1 MDLKKIANNPSLAY
15 TSNPDYRKPPKIA
28 NPYLQCLGS
37 PHIDSFNYML
47 QDGLKAAIAD
57 LVPAEFELPSGE
69 RVKITIDEAAF
80 AKPSVPMEAIGV
92 KNQTV
97 LPTECRQRATTYKGD
112 FKIRITL
119 AIGEKTVTVDRSLGS
134 LPVMVKSKICH
145 LADLSPQELVE
156 HNEHADE
163 WGGYFIIK
171 GHERLARMLLVTRRN
186 YPVAIKRSGWKM
198 RGNLFSDCGVMVRC
212 VTSDQTS
219 TNNVLHFLTNG
230 TCKLMFSYRKM
241 MYYAPL
247 LLIMKCLIDW
257 PDHYIYRLLLHGKKN
272 DLYYVN
278 CIQNM
283 LRELHEEGLHSSLEC
298 RSYLGRMFKPKLYEL
313 PPWASDL
320 DAADFLINRCVMIHL
335 ADHKDKFNALVFMAQ
350 KLYDLVQNK
359 CKVEGADAVM
369 VQELLVGGHLYLQV
383 LKERLQ
389 QLISVVRIQIIKK
402 AKTTKKLFIGQ
413 NELQQILRSSGN
425 LEQKMETFLA
435 TGNAPSNNVNL
446 AQYKGLTIV
455 AENINRMRYMSH
467 FKSIH
472 RGSFF
477 MEMRTTEARQLL
489 PDAWGFVCPVHT
501 PDGAPC
507 GLLNH
512 LTSTAQVT
520 QHPDPKQVA
529 NLPHVLERCGME
541 PISSIA
547 QTSLSRDIYKYPVLV
562 DGRLVGYLAEDTV
575 EKSAAYLRTLKIK
588 GEELPITTEIVV
600 VPKKQVCAQYPG
612 VFLMTS
618 EARMMRP
625 VINLSTGQLE
635 LIGTME
641 QLYLDIAVTQD
652 EIHKGKTTHMELSK
666 SAFMSNLAQL
676 VPMPDCNQSPRNMYQ
691 CQMGKQTM
699 GTPIHTWLTN
709 GETKLYR
716 LQTPATPLFRP
727 THYDNVGLD
736 DYPMGT
742 NAIVAVISY
751 TGYDMEDA
759 MIINKSAYE
768 RGFAAG
774 SVYKSDFVEL
784 QHTASYFCRDSSK
797 PDLAQYID
805 EDGLPAVGARVK
817 PEDPFYSYYDGEKNQ
832 FVVSRYHGKEEVFVD
847 SVRLCGDFSSR
858 PLKKACIVLRLQRN
872 PTVGDKFAS
881 RAGQKGICSQKWAA
895 EDLPFTES
903 GLVPDILFNP
913 HGFPSRMTIAM
924 MIECMAGKAAS
935 MHGHVHDATPF
946 RFNEKDTAIN
956 YFGRLLEVAGYNY
969 YGTERMYSGVD
980 GREMTADIF
989 FGVIHYQRLRHMVSD
1004 KWQVRT
1010 TGAVDMLT
1018 RQPVKGRRR
1027 GGGVRLGEM
1036 ERDALAS
1043 HGAAFI
1049 LHDRLFHCS
1058 DETEATLC
1066 SKCGTL
1072 LGPIIGR
1079 SEQSKETCRL
1089 CGEGNLVSVAI
1100 PYIFK
1105 FFVTQLACVNINV
1118 KINCSENHNRAITAG
1133 V

>member
-1 MDLKKIANNPSLAY
+1 MNQKKVAKNPSLAY
-15 TSNPDYRKPPKIA
+15 TSHPDYRKPPKIA
-28 NPYLQCLGS
+28 NPHLQCLGA
-37 PHIDSFNYML
+37 PHIDSFNYMVT
-47 QDGLKAAIAD
+47 DGLKAAIAD
-57 LVPAEFELPSGE
+57 LIPPEFELPTGE
-69 RVKITIDEAAF
+69 KVKITIDEAAF
-80 AKPSVPMEAIGV
+80 AKPSVPMEAVGV
-92 KNQTV
+92 KNQKI
-97 LPTECRQRATTYKGD
+97 LPTECRQRAATYKGD
-112 FKIRITL
+112 FKIRLTFAVDGRTMTI
-119 AIGEKTVTVDRSLGS
+119 DRSLGN
-134 LPVMVKSKICH
+134 LPIMVKSKMCH
-145 LADLSPQELVE
+145 LADLSPEELVE

-163 WGGYFIIK
+163 WGGYFVIK

-186 YPVAIKRSGWKM
+186 FPVAIKRSGWRM
-198 RGNLFSDCGVMVRC
+198 RGNLFSDYGVLVRC
-212 VTSDQTS
+212 VTSDQTA
-219 TNNVLHFLTNG
+219 TNNVLHFLQNG
-230 TCKLMFSYRKM
+230 TCKLMFSHRKV

-247 LLIMKCLIDW
+247 LLILKCLADW
-257 PDHYIYRLLLHGKKN
+257 TDHYLYRLLLHGKKD

-283 LRELHEEGLHSSLEC
+283 LRELHEEGLHTSEEC
-298 RSYLGRMFKPKLYEL
+298 RSYLGRMFRGRLSDL
-313 PPWASDL
+313 PPWATDL
-320 DAADFLINRCVMIHL
+320 QAADFLLNRCVMIHL
-335 ADHKDKFNALVFMAQ
+335 KKHTDKLHALVYMSQ
-350 KLYDLVQNK
+350 KLYDVVQNK
-359 CKVEGADAVM
+359 AKVEGADAVM
-369 VQELLVGGHLYLQV
+369 VQELQVGGHLYLQV

-389 QLISVVRIQIIKK
+389 MLLYVIKANVMKRAKSGKKFSMSPKDLQQIIKM
-402 AKTTKKLFIGQ
+402 AG
-413 NELQQILRSSGN
+413 S
-425 LEQKMETFLA
+425 LEQRMETFLA

-446 AQYKGLTIV
+446 AQYAGLTIV

-467 FKSIH
+467 FKAIH

-512 LTSTAQVT
+512 LTMSAQVT
-520 QHPDPKQVA
+520 QPVDQKIME
-529 NLPHVLERCGME
+529 NLPLVLEKCGME
-541 PISSIA
+541 SI
-547 QTSLSRDIYKYPVLV
+547 TSVTNTPLSRDVYKYPVFI
-562 DGRLVGYLAEDTV
+562 DGRLVGYFSEDTV
-575 EKSAAYLRTLKIK
+575 DKSAAYLRSLKVK
-588 GEELPITTEIVV
+588 GEEVPITTEIVV
-600 VPKKQVCAQYPG
+600 IPKKQICAQYAG
-612 VFLMTS
+612 VFLITS

-635 LIGTME
+635 LIGTLE
-641 QLYLDIAVTQD
+641 QLYLDIAVTHQ
-652 EIHKGKTTHMELSK
+652 EIYKGKTTHLELSK

-699 GTPIHTWLTN
+699 GTPIHTWPTN
-709 GETKLYR
+709 AETKLYR

-727 THYDNVGLD
+727 THYDNIGLD
-736 DYPMGT
+736 DFPMGT

-774 SVYKSDFVEL
+774 TVYKADFVEL
-784 QHTASYFCRDSSK
+784 KHSSSYFCRDSAK
-797 PDLAQYID
+797 PELAKYID
-805 EDGLPAVGARVK
+805 DDGLPAVGAK
-817 PEDPFYSYYDGEKNQ
+817 IQPDDPFYSYFDGEKSH
-832 FVVSRYHGKEEVFVD
+832 FVVAKFHGKEEVVVD
-847 SVRLCGDFSSR
+847 SVRLCGDFS
-858 PLKKACIVLRLQRN
+858 PKALKKACIMLRIQRN

-881 RAGQKGICSQKWAA
+881 RAGQKGILSVKWAG

-903 GLVPDILFNP
+903 GLIPDILFNP

-935 MHGHVHDATPF
+935 LHGHVHDATPF

-956 YFGRLLEVAGYNY
+956 YFGRLLTLGGYNY

-980 GREMTADIF
+980 GREMQADIF

-1010 TGAVDMLT
+1010 TGAVDALT

-1036 ERDALAS
+1036 ERDALIS
-1043 HGAAFI
+1043 HGASF
-1049 LHDRLFHCS
+1049 LLQDRLFHCS
-1058 DETEATLC
+1058 DKSEAVICT
-1066 SKCGTL
+1066 KCGTL
-1072 LGPIIGR
+1072 LGPIVGKTDSR
-1079 SEQSKETCRL
+1079 SESCRL
-1089 CGEGNLVSVAI
+1089 CGEGALVAVAI

-1105 FFVTQLACVNINV
+1105 FFVTQLAAVNINV
-1118 KINCSENHNRAITAG
+1118 RINCNGAFALPIQT
-1133 V
+1133 

>member
-1 MDLKKIANNPSLAY
+1 MEPKKILQKPSLAY
-15 TSNPDYRKPPKIA
+15 TSNPNFSKPPKTP
-28 NPYLQCLGS
+28 NPHLECLGT
-37 PHIDSFNYML
+37 PHIDSFNYMV

-57 LVPAEFELPSGE
+57 LIPAEFEMPSGE
-69 RVKITIDEAAF
+69 RIKITIDEAAF
-80 AKPSVPMEAIGV
+80 AKPSVPMEAVGV
-92 KNQTV
+92 KNQRV
-97 LPTECRQRATTYKGD
+97 LPTECRQRAATYKGD
-112 FKIRITL
+112 FKIRLSFNID
-119 AIGEKTVTVDRSLGS
+119 GKTMSIDKSLGS
-134 LPVMVKSKICH
+134 LPIMLKSKVCH
-145 LADLSPQELVE
+145 LADLSPEELVK

-163 WGGYFIIK
+163 WGGYFVIK

-198 RGNLFSDCGVMVRC
+198 RGNLFSEFGILVRC
-212 VTSDQTS
+212 VKPDLTS
-219 TNNVLHFLTNG
+219 TNNVLHFLQNG
-230 TCKLMFSYRKM
+230 TCKLMFSHRKV

-247 LLIMKCLIDW
+247 VLIMKSLVDW

-278 CIQNM
+278 CVQNM
-283 LRELHEEGLHSSLEC
+283 LRELHEQSLHTQEEC
-298 RSYLGRMFKPKLYEL
+298 KSYLGRMFRPRLSEL
-313 PPWASDL
+313 PPWATDE
-320 DAADFLINRCVMIHL
+320 DAADFLLTRCVMIHL
-335 ADHKDKFNALVFMAQ
+335 NGNTDKFHALVFMAQ
-350 KLYDLVQNK
+350 KLYDVVQNK

-369 VQELLVGGHLYLQV
+369 VQELQVGGHLYLQV

-389 QLISVVRIQIIKK
+389 TMLYIIKANILK
-402 AKTTKKLFIGQ
+402 RAKTAKKFVLTSK
-413 NELQQILRSSGN
+413 ELQQLIRMAGS

-435 TGNAPSNNVNL
+435 TGNAPSTNVNL

-467 FKSIH
+467 FKAIH

-512 LTSTAQVT
+512 LTASAQVT
-520 QHPDPKQVA
+520 QHPDPKHLP
-529 NLPHVLERCGME
+529 NLPFVLEKCGME
-541 PISSIA
+541 PISSVA
-547 QTSLSRDIYKYPVLV
+547 NTPLSHDVYKYPVFI
-562 DGRLVGYLAEDTV
+562 DGRLVGYLPEDTV
-575 EKSAAYLRTLKIK
+575 QRSAAYLRTLKVK
-588 GEELPITTEIVV
+588 GEDVPITTEIVV
-600 VPKKQVCAQYPG
+600 IPKKQICAQYAG
-612 VFLMTS
+612 VFLFTT

-641 QLYLDIAVTQD
+641 QLYLDIAVTQN
-652 EIHKGKTTHMELSK
+652 EVIKGRTTHLELSK

-699 GTPIHTWLTN
+699 GTPIHTWSSTA
-709 GETKLYR
+709 ETKLYR
-716 LQTPATPLFRP
+716 LQSGAAPLFRP
-727 THYDNVGLD
+727 LHHDQMRLD
-736 DYPMGT
+736 DYPAGT
-742 NAIVAVISY
+742 NAILAVISY

-774 SVYKSDFVEL
+774 AVYKANFVEL
-784 QHTASYFCRDSSK
+784 AHAASYFCRD
-797 PDLAQYID
+797 PARAELAPHVD
-805 EDGLPAVGARVK
+805 ADGLPAVGARVR
-817 PEDPFYSYYDGEKNQ
+817 PDDPFYCYWDGEKSQ

-847 SVRLCGDFSSR
+847 NVRLCGDFSSKA
-858 PLKKACIVLRLQRN
+858 PKKACIMVRIQRN

-881 RAGQKGICSQKWAA
+881 RAGQKGICSQKWTA

-903 GLVPDILFNP
+903 GLIPDILFNP

-924 MIECMAGKAAS
+924 MIECMAGKAACL
-935 MHGHVHDATPF
+935 HGHVHDATPF
-946 RFNEKDTAIN
+946 RFNERDTAIN
-956 YFGRLLEVAGYNY
+956 YFGRLLEAGGYNY
-969 YGTERMYSGVD
+969 FGTERMYSGVD

-989 FGVIHYQRLRHMVSD
+989 CGLVHYQRLRHMVSD

-1010 TGAVDMLT
+1010 TGAVDALT

-1036 ERDALAS
+1036 ERDALLS
-1043 HGAAFI
+1043 HGAAFV
-1049 LHDRLFHCS
+1049 LQDRLFHCS
-1058 DETEATLC
+1058 DKTEAIVC

-1072 LGPIIGR
+1072 LGPAAGDA
-1079 SEQSKETCRL
+1079 EGSKDSCRL
-1089 CGEGNLVSVAI
+1089 CGEGDLLTVAI
-1100 PYIFK
+1100 PYILK
-1105 FFVTQLACVNINV
+1105 FFVTQLASVNINV
-1118 KINCSENHNRAITAG
+1118 KINCNNDLAITSC
-1133 V
+1133 

>member
-1 MDLKKIANNPSLAY
+1 
-15 TSNPDYRKPPKIA
+15 
-28 NPYLQCLGS
+28 
-37 PHIDSFNYML
+37 ML
-47 QDGLKAAIAD
+47 QDGLKTALAD

-69 RVKITIDEAAF
+69 KIKITIDEAAF
-80 AKPSVPMEAIGV
+80 GKPCVPMDVVGV
-92 KNQTV
+92 KNQTI
-97 LPTECRQRATTYKGD
+97 LPTECRQRAATYKGE
-112 FKIRITL
+112 FKIRMTFTVNHKAIT
-119 AIGEKTVTVDRSLGS
+119 IDRSLGN
-134 LPVMVKSKICH
+134 LPIMLKSKKCH
-145 LADLSPQELVE
+145 LADLSPEELVQ

-171 GHERLARMLLVTRRN
+171 GHERLARMLLITRRN

-198 RGNLFSDCGVMVRC
+198 RGNLFSDYGILVRC

-219 TNNVLHFLTNG
+219 TNNVLHFLQNG
-230 TCKLMFSYRKM
+230 TCKLMFSHRKM
-241 MYYAPL
+241 MYYAPV
-247 LLIMKCLIDW
+247 LLIMKCLVDW

-283 LRELHEEGLHSSLEC
+283 LRELHEEGLHTSEEC
-298 RSYLGRMFKPKLYEL
+298 RSYLGRMFRPKLTEL
-313 PPWASDL
+313 APWATES
-320 DAADFLINRCVMIHL
+320 DAADFLLRRCVMIHL
-335 ADHKDKFNALVFMAQ
+335 DGYRDKFHSLVYMAQ
-350 KLYDLVQNK
+350 KLFDVVQNR

-369 VQELLVGGHLYLQV
+369 VQELQVGGHLYLQI

-389 QLISVVRIQIIKK
+389 TLLYVVKANILKK
-402 AKTTKKLFIGQ
+402 AKTAKKFDMSTR
-413 NELQQILRSSGN
+413 ELQNILRMSGT

-467 FKSIH
+467 FKAIH

-512 LTSTAQVT
+512 LTVTAQVT
-520 QHPDPKQVA
+520 QHPEPRLLA
-529 NLPHVLERCGME
+529 SLPRVLEKCGVE
-541 PISSIA
+541 PIVSVSG
-547 QTSLSRDIYKYPVLV
+547 TPLSHDEYKYPVFV
-562 DGRLVGYLAEDTV
+562 DGRLMGYLAEDNL
-575 EKSAAYLRTLKIK
+575 EKSTAYLRTLKIR
-588 GEELPITTEIVV
+588 GEEMPISTEIVV
-600 VPKKQVCAQYPG
+600 IPKKQICAQYAG
-612 VFLMTS
+612 VFLFTS

-625 VINLSTGQLE
+625 VINLSNGQLE

-641 QLYLDIAVTQD
+641 QLYLDIAVTQA
-652 EIHKGKTTHMELSK
+652 EIYKGRTTHLELSK

-699 GTPIHTWLTN
+699 GTPIHTWCTN
-709 GETKLYR
+709 AETKLYR

-736 DYPMGT
+736 DYPCGT

-774 SVYKSDFVEL
+774 TVYKSEFVEL
-784 QHTASYFCRDSSK
+784 RSAGSYFWRDPTK
-797 PDLAQYID
+797 ADLAAYLD
-805 EDGLPAVGARVK
+805 PDGLPPVGARVR
-817 PEDPFYSYYDGEKNQ
+817 PDDPFYSYWDAEKSQ
-832 FVVSRYHGKEEVFVD
+832 FSMSRYHGKEEVFVD
-847 SVRLCGDFSSR
+847 SVRLCGDFSPRSPR
-858 PLKKACIVLRLQRN
+858 KACIVLRIQRN

-881 RAGQKGICSQKWAA
+881 RAGQKGICSQKWTA

-903 GLVPDILFNP
+903 GLIPDVLFNP

-924 MIECMAGKAAS
+924 MVECMAGKAAS
-935 MHGHVHDATPF
+935 LHGHVHDATPF
-946 RFNEKDTAIN
+946 RFSEGDTAIN
-956 YFGRLLEVAGYNY
+956 YFGRTLEAAGYNY
-969 YGTERMYSGVD
+969 YGTERLYSGVD
-980 GREMTADIF
+980 GREMEADIF

-1010 TGAVDMLT
+1010 TGAVDALT

-1036 ERDALAS
+1036 ERDALIS
-1043 HGAAFI
+1043 HGAAF
-1049 LHDRLFHCS
+1049 LLQDRLFHCS
-1058 DETEATLC
+1058 DKTEAIICT
-1066 SKCGTL
+1066 KCGTL
-1072 LGPIIGR
+1072 LGPMATKFDG
-1079 SEQSKETCRL
+1079 SKEGCRL
-1089 CGEGNLVSVAI
+1089 CGQGNLAPISI

-1105 FFVTQLACVNINV
+1105 FFVTQLAAVNINV
-1118 KINCSENHNRAITAG
+1118 RISCNGSFAIKG
-1133 V
+1133 C

>member
-1 MDLKKIANNPSLAY
+1 MNQKKIAKNPSLAY

-28 NPYLQCLGS
+28 NPYLQCLGA

-47 QDGLKAAIAD
+47 GDGLQAAIAD
-57 LVPAEFELPSGE
+57 LVPAEFESPTGE
-69 RVKITIDEAAF
+69 RVKITIDEAGF
-80 AKPSVPMEAIGV
+80 AKPSVPMEAVGV

-97 LPTECRQRATTYKGD
+97 LPTECRQRAATYKGD
-112 FKIRITL
+112 FKIRMTVTID
-119 AIGEKTVTVDRSLGS
+119 EKNITVDRSLGS
-134 LPVMVKSKICH
+134 LPIMVKSKMCH
-145 LADLSPQELVE
+145 LADLSPEELVE

-163 WGGYFIIK
+163 WGGYFIVK

-186 YPVAIKRSGWKM
+186 YPVAIKRSGWRM
-198 RGNLFSDCGVMVRC
+198 RGNLFSDYGVMVRC

-219 TNNVLHFLTNG
+219 TNNVLHFLNNG

-247 LLIMKCLIDW
+247 LLIMKCLVDW

-283 LRELHEEGLHSSLEC
+283 LRELHEEGLHSSHEC
-298 RSYLGRMFKPKLYEL
+298 LSYLGRMFRPKLYDL

-320 DAADFLINRCVMIHL
+320 DAAHFLINRCVLIHL
-335 ADHKDKFNALVFMAQ
+335 KEHKDKFNALVFMAQ

-369 VQELLVGGHLYLQV
+369 VQELLVGGHLYLQI

-389 QLISVVRIQIIKK
+389 QLITNVRIQIIKK
-402 AKTTKKLFIGQ
+402 AKTSKKLVIGTH
-413 NELQQILRSSGN
+413 ELQQMLRSSGN

-435 TGNAPSNNVNL
+435 TGNAPSNNVTL

-512 LTSTAQVT
+512 LTCTAQVT
-520 QHPDPKQVA
+520 QPADPKQVA
-529 NLPHVLERCGME
+529 ALPQVLERCGME
-541 PISSIA
+541 PISSVS
-547 QTSLSRDIYKYPVLV
+547 QTPLSRDVYKYPVFV
-562 DGRLVGYLAEDTV
+562 DGKLVGYFAEDTV
-575 EKSAAYLRTLKIK
+575 DKSAAYLRTLKIK
-588 GEELPITTEIVV
+588 GEEVPITTEIVV
-600 VPKKQVCAQYPG
+600 VPKKQICSQYAG

-618 EARMMRP
+618 ECRLMRP
-625 VINLSTGQLE
+625 VINSSSQQLE

-641 QLYLDIAVTQD
+641 QLYLDIAVTHN
-652 EIHKGKTTHMELSK
+652 EIIKGKTTHVELSQT
-666 SAFMSNLAQL
+666 AFMSNLAQL

-709 GETKLYR
+709 AETKLYR

-727 THYDNVGLD
+727 THYDNIGLD
-736 DYPMGT
+736 DYPCGT

-759 MIINKSAYE
+759 MIINKSSYE

-774 SVYKSDFVEL
+774 SVYKADFIEL
-784 QHTASYFCRDSSK
+784 AHPASYFCRDPSK
-797 PDLAQYID
+797 PDLGKHID
-805 EDGLPAVGARVK
+805 DDGLPAVGARVK
-817 PEDPFYSYYDGEKNQ
+817 PEDPFYSFYDGEKST

-847 SVRLCGDFSSR
+847 SVRLCGDFSAR
-858 PLKKACIVLRLQRN
+858 PLKKACVMLRLQRN

-881 RAGQKGICSQKWAA
+881 RAGQKGICSQKWAC

-903 GLVPDILFNP
+903 GLVPDVLFNP

-935 MHGHVHDATPF
+935 LHGHVHDATPF

-956 YFGRLLEVAGYNY
+956 YFGRLLEASGYNY

-980 GREMTADIF
+980 GREMDADIF

-1010 TGAVDMLT
+1010 TGAVDALT

-1036 ERDALAS
+1036 ERDALVS
-1043 HGAAFI
+1043 HGASFL

-1058 DETEATLC
+1058 DKTEAILC

-1072 LGPIIGR
+1072 LGPIVGR
-1079 SEQSKETCRL
+1079 SETSKETCRL
-1089 CGEGNLVSVAI
+1089 CGEGNLVSIAI

-1118 KINCSENHNRAITAG
+1118 KINCSEQLALTA
-1133 V
+1133 

>member
-1 MDLKKIANNPSLAY
+1 MNPKKLAQNPSLAY
-15 TSNPDYRKPPKIA
+15 TSHPDYRKPPKIA
-28 NPYLQCLGS
+28 NPYLQSLGA

-47 QDGLKAAIAD
+47 DDGLKFAIAD
-57 LVPAEFELPSGE
+57 LLPSEFELPSGE
-69 RVKITIDEAAF
+69 KVKVTIDEAAF
-80 AKPSVPMEAIGV
+80 AKPNVPMDTVGV
-92 KNQTV
+92 KSQVV
-97 LPTECRQRATTYKGD
+97 LPTECRQRAATYKGEL
-112 FKIRITL
+112 KIRVTL
-119 AIGEKTVTVDRSLGS
+119 CIDGRSVTIERSLGY
-134 LPVMVKSKICH
+134 LPIMIKSKMCH
-145 LADLSPQELVE
+145 LADLSPEELIE
-156 HNEHADE
+156 KNEHADE
-163 WGGYFIIK
+163 WGGYFVIK

-198 RGNLFSDCGVMVRC
+198 RGNLFSDYGVLVRC

-247 LLIMKCLIDW
+247 LLIMKCLVPW
-257 PDHYIYRLLLHGKKN
+257 PDHYIYTLLLQHNKN

-283 LRELHEEGLHSSLEC
+283 LRELHEEGLHTSEEC
-298 RSYLGRMFKPKLYEL
+298 RLYLGKMFRSKLYEL
-313 PPWASDL
+313 PPWATEMEAAQFLL
-320 DAADFLINRCVMIHL
+320 DRCVMIHL
-335 ADHKDKFNALVFMAQ
+335 KNNTDKFHALVFMVQ

-369 VQELLVGGHLYLQV
+369 MQEVMVGGHLYLQV

-389 QLISVVRIQIIKK
+389 NILNNVRIQILKR
-402 AKTTKKLFIGQ
+402 AKTTHRLVIGHK
-413 NELQQILRSSGN
+413 ELQQILRACGS

-435 TGNAPSNNVNL
+435 TGNAPSSNVNL
-446 AQYKGLTIV
+446 TQYKGLTIV

-512 LTSTAQVT
+512 LTMSAQIT
-520 QHPDPKQVA
+520 QIPDQKLVD
-529 NLPHVLERCGME
+529 NLPLVLQNCGME
-541 PISSIA
+541 PISSV
-547 QTSLSRDIYKYPVLV
+547 LCDRDTYKYPVFV
-562 DGRLVGYLAEDTV
+562 DGRLVGYIAESGA

-588 GEELPITTEIVV
+588 GEEVPITTEIVV
-600 VPKKQVCAQYPG
+600 IPKKQICAQYPG
-612 VFLMTS
+612 IFLMTT

-625 VINLSTGQLE
+625 VINLATSQLE

-641 QLYLDIAVTQD
+641 QLYLDIAITPNEV
-652 EIHKGKTTHMELSK
+652 HKGQTTHMELSQ
-666 SAFMSNLAQL
+666 SAFLSNLAQL

-699 GTPIHTWLTN
+699 GTPVHTWGGT
-709 GETKLYR
+709 GPGKLYR
-716 LQTPATPLFRP
+716 LQTPAAPLFRP
-727 THYDNVGLD
+727 AHHDRLALD
-736 DYPMGT
+736 DYPAGT

-759 MIINKSAYE
+759 MILNKASYE
-768 RGFAAG
+768 RGLAAG
-774 SVYKSDFVEL
+774 FVYKSEFVEL
-784 QHTASYFCRDSSK
+784 SHPASHFGREGGRAD
-797 PDLAQYID
+797 PPGPLDA
-805 EDGLPAVGARVK
+805 DGLPAPGARLL
-817 PEDPFYSYYDGEKNQ
+817 PDDPFYSYYDGEKNKY
-832 FVVSRYHGKEEVFVD
+832 VVGRYHGKEEVIVD
-847 SVRLCGDFSSR
+847 SVRLCGDFSAK
-858 PLKKACIVLRLQRN
+858 PLAKACITLRIQRN

-881 RAGQKGICSQKWAA
+881 RAGQKGICSQKWPA

-935 MHGHVHDATPF
+935 LHGHVHDATPF
-946 RFNEKDTAIN
+946 RFNEKDTAID
-956 YFGRLLEVAGYNY
+956 YFGRLLEAGGYNY

-1010 TGAVDMLT
+1010 TGPVDALT

-1036 ERDALAS
+1036 ERDALVS
-1043 HGAAFI
+1043 HGAAF
-1049 LHDRLFHCS
+1049 LLQDRLLRCS
-1058 DETEATLC
+1058 DETEMAVCT
-1066 SKCGTL
+1066 SCG
-1072 LGPIIGR
+1072 
-1079 SEQSKETCRL
+1079 
-1089 CGEGNLVSVAI
+1089 SVAGARGGGACACGGRAGAVRA
-1100 PYIFK
+1100 PHVYKLFA
-1105 FFVTQLACVNINV
+1105 TQLAALHV
-1118 KINCSENHNRAITAG
+1118 NCSLKCVDKTIQQ
-1133 V
+1133 

>member
-1 MDLKKIANNPSLAY
+1 MDPKKILKNPSLAY
-15 TSNPDYRKPPKIA
+15 TSNPDYRKPPKTA
-28 NPYLQCLGS
+28 NPYLQCLGA

-57 LVPAEFELPSGE
+57 LIPAEFELPKGE

-80 AKPSVPMEAIGV
+80 AKPSVPIEAVGV
-92 KNQTV
+92 KSQRV
-97 LPTECRQRATTYKGD
+97 LPTECRQRAATYKGE
-112 FKIRITL
+112 FKIRLTFEVDGRSIS
-119 AIGEKTVTVDRSLGS
+119 VDRSMGN
-134 LPVMVKSKICH
+134 LPIMIKSKMCH
-145 LADLSPQELVE
+145 LADLSPEELVK
-156 HNEHADE
+156 HNEHTDE

-198 RGNLFSDCGVMVRC
+198 RGNLFSDYGVLVRC
-212 VTSDQTS
+212 VTDDQTS
-219 TNNVLHFLTNG
+219 TNNVLHFLQNG
-230 TCKLMFSYRKM
+230 TCKLMFSHRKM

-247 LLIMKCLIDW
+247 VLIMKCLVDW

-283 LRELHEEGLHSSLEC
+283 LRELHEQSLHTSHEC
-298 RSYLGRMFKPKLYEL
+298 KVYLGRMFRPKLTEL
-313 PPWASDL
+313 PPWTTDL
-320 DAADFLINRCVMIHL
+320 QAADFLLRRCVMIHL
-335 ADHKDKFNALVFMAQ
+335 KDPKDKFHALVYMAQ
-350 KLYDLVQNK
+350 KLYDVVQNK

-369 VQELLVGGHLYLQV
+369 VQELQVGGHLYLQV

-389 QLISVVRIQIIKK
+389 TLLYILK
-402 AKTTKKLFIGQ
+402 ANILKRARNSGKLVLGSK
-413 NELQQILRSSGN
+413 ELQLLLRMSGS
-425 LEQKMETFLA
+425 LEQKFETFLA

-467 FKSIH
+467 FKAIH

-512 LTSTAQVT
+512 LTSSAQVT
-520 QHPDPKQVA
+520 QIPDQKQIEA
-529 NLPHVLERCGME
+529 LPSVLEKCGME
-541 PISSIA
+541 PMSTIA
-547 QTSLSRDIYKYPVLV
+547 QTPLAKDVYKYPVFV
-562 DGRLVGYLAEDTV
+562 DGRPVGYFSEDTLD
-575 EKSAAYLRTLKIK
+575 KSTAYLRTLKIR
-588 GEELPITTEIVV
+588 GEEVPITTEIVV
-600 VPKKQVCAQYPG
+600 IPKRQVCSQYAG
-612 VFLMTS
+612 VFLFTS
-618 EARMMRP
+618 GARMMRP

-641 QLYLDIAVTQD
+641 QLYLDIAVTQG
-652 EIHKGKTTHMELSK
+652 EIYPGKTTHMELSK

-699 GTPIHTWLTN
+699 GTPIHTWASN
-709 GETKLYR
+709 AETKLYR

-727 THYDNVGLD
+727 THHDHLGLD
-736 DYPMGT
+736 DYPSGT

-774 SVYKSDFVEL
+774 TVYKSDFIEL
-784 QHTASYFCRDSSK
+784 AHASSYFCRDPAK
-797 PDLAQYID
+797 PELAPHID
-805 EDGLPAVGARVK
+805 EDGLPAVGARIQ
-817 PEDPFYSYYDGEKNQ
+817 PEDPFYCYYDGEKSQ
-832 FVVSRYHGKEEVFVD
+832 FVVSRFHGKEEVFVD
-847 SVRLCGDFSSR
+847 SVRLCGDFSPR
-858 PLKKACIVLRLQRN
+858 APKKACIMMRIQRN

-881 RAGQKGICSQKWAA
+881 RAGQKGICSQKWPA
-895 EDLPFTES
+895 EDLPFTEA
-903 GLVPDILFNP
+903 GLLPDVLFNP

-924 MIECMAGKAAS
+924 MIECMAGKAACL
-935 MHGHVHDATPF
+935 HGHVHDATPF
-946 RFNEKDTAIN
+946 RFTEQDTAIN
-956 YFGRLLEVAGYNY
+956 YFGRLLTAAGYNY
-969 YGTERMYSGVD
+969 YGTERVYSGVD
-980 GREMTADIF
+980 GREMVADIF
-989 FGVIHYQRLRHMVSD
+989 FGLIHYQRLRHMVSD

-1010 TGAVDMLT
+1010 TGAVDALT

-1036 ERDALAS
+1036 ERDALIS
-1043 HGAAFI
+1043 HGAAF
-1049 LHDRLFHCS
+1049 LLQDRLFHCS
-1058 DETEATLC
+1058 DKSEAILC

-1072 LGPIIGR
+1072 LGPIAAG
-1079 SEQSKETCRL
+1079 SESGEGCRL
-1089 CGEGNLVSVAI
+1089 CGGGTRLRVSI

-1105 FFVTQLACVNINV
+1105 FFVTQLASVNINV
-1118 KINCSENHNRAITAG
+1118 RINCSNIAIDSC
-1133 V
+1133 